1 VAVVVVSSEMEE
13 VLGLADRILVVREGR
28 VVHEGPAD
36 QIDEH
41 QVLNLVMEGSAA

>member
-1 VAVVVVSSEMEE
+1 
-13 VLGLADRILVVREGR
+13 